1 MRIKLNTLYYK
12 HLVDKCLIRFF
23 TDYNSK
29 FVKNSDDIYVYSDM
43 LNETTL
49 FGIFN
54 NYLKDEMS
62 TDDGQFIVVYKYDPN
77 KKEAHR
83 MNVRWALIMPKSL

>member
-1 MRIKLNTLYYK
+1 MRLKINMLYYK
-12 HLVDKCLIRFF
+12 HLIDKCLIRFF

-29 FVKNSDDIYVYSDM
+29 FVKNSDGVYVYSDM

-62 TDDGQFIVVYKYDPN
+62 KIVQEFK
-77 KKEAHR
+77 
-83 MNVRWALIMPKSL
+83 